1 MEAKR
6 SLSGREKFAYGI
18 GAVGKDMVYMLSAS
32 YISIYFLDVMGI
44 SAAAIAVLLMAARV
58 FDAFNDPIM
67 GVLVAKTKTRW
78 GKIPSVAACR
88 YGHKCSCTL
97 PDVHDPAGIKRCRVS
112 GICVC
117 YLHFV
122 GHDLHDD
129 GYSILEYDSGIYRGW
144 KRERG
149 TVCICTFLRRCRL
162 RTGIDRHS
170 HECCR
175 TWKSIWRNDRQ

>member
-44 SAAAIAVLLMAARV
+44 SAAAIAVLLMAAR
-58 FDAFNDPIM
+58 DHGCAGRKDKNEM
-67 GVLVAKTKTRW
+67 
-78 GKIPSVAACR
+78 GKISSVAACR
-88 YGHKCSCTL
+88 YGHKRSCTL
-97 PDVHDPAGIKRCRVS
+97 PDVHNPTGIQRCRVS

-144 KRERG
+144 KRKRG

-162 RTGIDRHS
+162 STGIDRHG

-175 TWKSIWRNDRQ
+175 TWKSIRRNDRQ